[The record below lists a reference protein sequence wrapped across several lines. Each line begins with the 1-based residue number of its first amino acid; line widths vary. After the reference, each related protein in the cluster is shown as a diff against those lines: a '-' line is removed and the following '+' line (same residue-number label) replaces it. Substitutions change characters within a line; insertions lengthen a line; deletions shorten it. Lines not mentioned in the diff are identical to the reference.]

1 MTICALDLATKTGYA
16 SSASGV
22 VTSGVFCC
30 ASKPKEPWGA
40 KFLRFRGWLRDWLE
54 QEKPDALAYE
64 EVRRWSSGDA
74 AKAYCGLRA
83 VMLMECYIRSIP
95 VEGYAVGT
103 IKKQFAGSGKASK
116 QDMIDA
122 AIRTLGIYPADDNEA
137 DALAVMTLALS
148 VRISDKNKTQCT
160 PPQTPLSK
168 KSSSPTASQTRRSLS
183 TSG

>member
-103 IKKQFAGSGKASK
+103 IKKHFTGDGRASK
-116 QDMIDA
+116 SDMVTEAFKQYRIVCK
-122 AIRTLGIYPADDNEA
+122 DDEA

-148 VRISDKNKTQCT
+148 TRISDKNKTKCT
-160 PPQTPLSK
+160 KNTMK
-168 KSSSPTASQTRRSLS
+168 IE
-183 TSG
+183 

>member
-1 MTICALDLATKTGYA
+1 MTICALDLATATGYA

-103 IKKQFAGSGKASK
+103 IKKHFTGSGRASK
-116 QDMIDA
+116 DEMIA
-122 AIRTLGIYPADDNEA
+122 EAYMTYRIVCEDDNEA
-137 DALAVMTLALS
+137 DALGVLSLALS
-148 VRISDKNKTQCT
+148 TRILEKTKQKCT

>member
-16 SSASGV
+16 SSASGI

-103 IKKQFAGSGKASK
+103 IKKPFTGKGNATK
-116 QDMIDA
+116 QEMIDEA
-122 AIRTLGIYPADDNEA
+122 CRRYGNHITSDDES
-137 DALAVMTLALS
+137 DALAIMGLALS

-160 PPQTPLSK
+160 PHQTPLSK

>member
-95 VEGYAVGT
+95 VDGFAVGT
-103 IKKQFAGSGKASK
+103 VKKQFTGKGNATK
-116 QDMIDA
+116 QEMIDEA
-122 AIRTLGIYPADDNEA
+122 CRRYGNHITSDDEA
-137 DALAVMTLALS
+137 DAIAVLS
-148 VRISDKNKTQCT
+148 TASTYYNLDIKTQCT

-183 TSG
+183 TSD

>member
-103 IKKQFAGSGKASK
+103 IKLHATGNGRASK
-116 QDMIDA
+116 QQMIEA
-122 AIRTLGIYPADDNEA
+122 AWTRWGVKTTSDDLA
-137 DALAVMTLALS
+137 DALAILSLAIERNWLS
-148 VRISDKNKTQCT
+148 AE
-160 PPQTPLSK
+160 K
-168 KSSSPTASQTRRSLS
+168 KRAKQ
-183 TSG
+183 

>member
-16 SSASGV
+16 SSASGI

-95 VEGYAVGT
+95 VQGYAVGT
-103 IKKQFAGSGKASK
+103 VKKHFTGKGNATK
-116 QDMIDA
+116 QEMIDEA
-122 AIRTLGIYPADDNEA
+122 CRRYGNHITSDDEA
-137 DALAVMTLALS
+137 DAIAV
-148 VRISDKNKTQCT
+148 
-160 PPQTPLSK
+160 
-168 KSSSPTASQTRRSLS
+168 LS
-183 TSG
+183 TAIAYYNLDIKEYENRRRKN